1 MVKRV
6 RSNSDSSAK
15 GLPSALTG
23 KSKESPPAIDD
34 DNDSDDE
41 QRNSGSPENVNSD
54 REESPGNHSPE
65 ESPRTPSAASRRASA
80 PVSLPG
86 SKLAAAV
93 KKVVTKTAITK
104 TSLLSTAKSPTAA
117 AKPIPGYLQG
127 TAASAKK
134 AARSGAAS
142 KPSASAFA
150 RLEEADATVAR
161 PVRAPIQ
168 PGRDG
173 RRRYYLARVDVAA
186 LSVTDLDEVNRWL
199 RGELQPAV
207 RGERNPGTALTR
219 GIRTVATR
227 LLGGERRSYEAR
239 NAGFRANF

>member
-1 MVKRV
+1 MRGIGWASRLARIALLLAGSARVVQAQAIEIQLPPPARLAEEGPLVSARGILGDRYLSELV
-6 RSNSDSSAK
+6 RS
-15 GLPSALTG
+15 GF
-23 KSKESPPAIDD
+23 PARLRFRVELWAEGRLVNELQRVVEWEVVVRPRGADD
-34 DNDSDDE
+34 RYE
-41 QRNSGSPENVNSD
+41 VLQFVGGRPL
-54 REESPGNHSPE
+54 
-65 ESPRTPSAASRRASA
+65 
-80 PVSLPG
+80 SLG
-86 SKLAAAV
+86 
-93 KKVVTKTAITK
+93 
-104 TSLLSTAKSPTAA
+104 
-117 AKPIPGYLQG
+117 
-127 TAASAKK
+127 
-134 AARSGAAS
+134 
-142 KPSASAFA
+142 AFA
-150 RLEEADATVAR
+150 RLEDADATVAR

-239 NAGFRANF
+239 SAGFRANSRTTPSP

>member
-1 MVKRV
+1 MRGIGWASRLARIALLLAGSARVVQAQAIEIQLPPPARLTEEGPLVSARGILGDRYLSELV
-6 RSNSDSSAK
+6 RS
-15 GLPSALTG
+15 GF
-23 KSKESPPAIDD
+23 PARLRFRVELWAEGRLVNELQRVVEWEVVVRPRGADD
-34 DNDSDDE
+34 RYE
-41 QRNSGSPENVNSD
+41 VLQFVGERPL
-54 REESPGNHSPE
+54 
-65 ESPRTPSAASRRASA
+65 
-80 PVSLPG
+80 SLG
-86 SKLAAAV
+86 
-93 KKVVTKTAITK
+93 
-104 TSLLSTAKSPTAA
+104 
-117 AKPIPGYLQG
+117 
-127 TAASAKK
+127 
-134 AARSGAAS
+134 
-142 KPSASAFA
+142 AFA

-239 NAGFRANF
+239 SAGFRANSRTTPSP

>member
-1 MVKRV
+1 MRGIGWASRLARVALLLVGSARVVQAQAIEIQLPPPARLAEEGPLVSARGILGDRYLSELV
-6 RSNSDSSAK
+6 RS
-15 GLPSALTG
+15 GF
-23 KSKESPPAIDD
+23 PARLRFRVELWAEGRLVNELQRVVEWEVVVRPRGADD
-34 DNDSDDE
+34 RYE
-41 QRNSGSPENVNSD
+41 VLQFVGERPL
-54 REESPGNHSPE
+54 
-65 ESPRTPSAASRRASA
+65 
-80 PVSLPG
+80 SLG
-86 SKLAAAV
+86 
-93 KKVVTKTAITK
+93 
-104 TSLLSTAKSPTAA
+104 
-117 AKPIPGYLQG
+117 
-127 TAASAKK
+127 
-134 AARSGAAS
+134 
-142 KPSASAFA
+142 AFA

-239 NAGFRANF
+239 SAGFRANSRTTPSP

>member
-1 MVKRV
+1 MRGIGWASRLARIALLLAGSARVVQAQAIEIQLPPQARLAEEGPLVSARGILGDRYLSELV
-6 RSNSDSSAK
+6 RS
-15 GLPSALTG
+15 GF
-23 KSKESPPAIDD
+23 PARLRFRVELWAEGRLVNELQRVVEWEVVVRPRGADD
-34 DNDSDDE
+34 RYE
-41 QRNSGSPENVNSD
+41 VLQFVGGRPL
-54 REESPGNHSPE
+54 
-65 ESPRTPSAASRRASA
+65 
-80 PVSLPG
+80 SLG
-86 SKLAAAV
+86 
-93 KKVVTKTAITK
+93 
-104 TSLLSTAKSPTAA
+104 
-117 AKPIPGYLQG
+117 
-127 TAASAKK
+127 
-134 AARSGAAS
+134 
-142 KPSASAFA
+142 AFA

-239 NAGFRANF
+239 SAGFRANSRTTPSP

>member
-1 MVKRV
+1 VRGIGWASRLARIALLLAGSARVVQAQAIEIQLPPPARLAEEGPLVSARGILGDRYLSELV
-6 RSNSDSSAK
+6 RS
-15 GLPSALTG
+15 GF
-23 KSKESPPAIDD
+23 PARLRFRVELWAEGRLVNELQRVVEWEVVVRPRGADD
-34 DNDSDDE
+34 RYE
-41 QRNSGSPENVNSD
+41 VLQFVGGRPL
-54 REESPGNHSPE
+54 
-65 ESPRTPSAASRRASA
+65 
-80 PVSLPG
+80 SLG
-86 SKLAAAV
+86 
-93 KKVVTKTAITK
+93 
-104 TSLLSTAKSPTAA
+104 
-117 AKPIPGYLQG
+117 
-127 TAASAKK
+127 
-134 AARSGAAS
+134 
-142 KPSASAFA
+142 AFA

-239 NAGFRANF
+239 SAGFRANSRTTPSP

>member
-1 MVKRV
+1 MRGIGWASRLARIALLLAGSARVVQAQAIEIQLPPPARLAEEGPLVSARGILGDRYLSELV
-6 RSNSDSSAK
+6 RS
-15 GLPSALTG
+15 GF
-23 KSKESPPAIDD
+23 PARLRFRVELWAEGRLVNELQRVVEWEVVVRPRGADD
-34 DNDSDDE
+34 RYE
-41 QRNSGSPENVNSD
+41 VLQFVGGRPL
-54 REESPGNHSPE
+54 
-65 ESPRTPSAASRRASA
+65 
-80 PVSLPG
+80 SLG
-86 SKLAAAV
+86 
-93 KKVVTKTAITK
+93 
-104 TSLLSTAKSPTAA
+104 
-117 AKPIPGYLQG
+117 
-127 TAASAKK
+127 
-134 AARSGAAS
+134 
-142 KPSASAFA
+142 AFA

-239 NAGFRANF
+239 SAGFRANSRTTPSP

>member
-1 MVKRV
+1 MRGIGWASRLARVALLLVGSARVVQAQAIEIQLPPPARLAEEGPLVSARGILGDRYLSELV
-6 RSNSDSSAK
+6 RS
-15 GLPSALTG
+15 GF
-23 KSKESPPAIDD
+23 PARLRFRVELWAEGRLVNELQRVVEWEVVVRPRGADD
-34 DNDSDDE
+34 RYE
-41 QRNSGSPENVNSD
+41 VLQFVGGRPL
-54 REESPGNHSPE
+54 
-65 ESPRTPSAASRRASA
+65 
-80 PVSLPG
+80 SLG
-86 SKLAAAV
+86 
-93 KKVVTKTAITK
+93 
-104 TSLLSTAKSPTAA
+104 
-117 AKPIPGYLQG
+117 
-127 TAASAKK
+127 
-134 AARSGAAS
+134 
-142 KPSASAFA
+142 AFA

-239 NAGFRANF
+239 SAGFRANSRTTPSP